1 MGNELYHTDDL
12 VASCIA
18 CGAHTLTRN
27 PKLIIHY
34 PNCGGIKEVTKWD
47 KYYNDPEWEKAMTEE
62 ETQK

>member
-1 MGNELYHTDDL
+1 MGSELYHIDEI

-18 CGAHTLTRN
+18 CGAYTLTRN

-47 KYYNDPEWEKAMTEE
+47 KYYRGNPLK
-62 ETQK
+62 